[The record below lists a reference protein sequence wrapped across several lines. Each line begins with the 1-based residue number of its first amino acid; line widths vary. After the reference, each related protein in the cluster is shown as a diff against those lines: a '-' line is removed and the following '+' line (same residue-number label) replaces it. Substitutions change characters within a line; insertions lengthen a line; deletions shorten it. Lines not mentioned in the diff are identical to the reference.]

1 MRFFYAFLAF
11 FIWILVADTLLKA
24 VNIPIS
30 NDIQFLSVA
39 IVIAGALAGGD

>member
-1 MRFFYAFLAF
+1 MRFFYAVLAF
-11 FIWILVADTLLKA
+11 FIWIFVADAFLKA

-39 IVIAGALAGGD
+39 LIVAGALAGGD

>member
-1 MRFFYAFLAF
+1 MRFFYAVLAF
-11 FIWILVADTLLKA
+11 FIWIFVADTLLKG

-39 IVIAGALAGGD
+39 IVVAGALAGGD